1 MSEPDR
7 TQRRRRKEAEADVR
21 ADVGGEADVR
31 ADVGG
36 EADVRADVRAD
47 VSDDRADRICRATL
61 QYARER
67 GYTGWDYADGLSS
80 AFVQSLPFEH
90 RWLNLLVQEGIKRAP
105 INLRPLFLVEQRR
118 NYKGAALFVLAN
130 LDLFALSGEDQ
141 NALSGEDRYAREAE
155 KLVEWLLAA
164 EVDGYSGFCGGGHR
178 HPLQSLDRPGAS
190 TPGEVAGVVS
200 TSYAVRALLRY
211 AEMFDKPVY
220 ADYARTAAEFV
231 RTDLD
236 FTEIEEGARIDYTT
250 TGGDSYTLNANA
262 LGARLLVDLYDRFG
276 DPDLLADAEAILDYV
291 ATKQTTT
298 GGWMYTD
305 PPTASHLSMD
315 SYHNGF
321 ILESLLHYREVTG
334 NGRYDATIDRARS
347 FYRGL
352 FRADGAPDWDES
364 SAYPRD
370 VHAAAQGIV
379 TFSYLGEF
387 ALARTIFDWTL
398 ENLYAGDGRFYY
410 QQRRF
415 YTKRFTLM
423 RWCQAW
429 MAYALSTYLTEK
441 YER

>member
-1 MSEPDR
+1 MSESDR
-7 TQRRRRKEAEADVR
+7 TQRTTRRETEADTRGEADTR
-21 ADVGGEADVR
+21 ADVT
-31 ADVGG
+31 
-36 EADVRADVRAD
+36 
-47 VSDDRADRICRATL
+47 DDPAYRVCRATL
-61 QYARER
+61 RYARER
-67 GYTGWDYADGLSS
+67 EYTGWDYADGLSS

-105 INLRPLFLVEQRR
+105 VNLRPLLLVEQRR
-118 NYKGAALFVLAN
+118 NYKGAALFALAN
-130 LDLFALSGEDQ
+130 LDLFALSGE
-141 NALSGEDRYAREAE
+141 ARYAREAE
-155 KLVEWLLAA
+155 ALVEWLLAA

-178 HPLQSLDRPGAS
+178 HPLQSLAEPEAS

-200 TSYAVRALLRY
+200 TSYAVRALLRDAETFDEPAY
-211 AEMFDKPVY
+211 AE
-220 ADYARTAAEFV
+220 YARTAAEFV
-231 RTDLD
+231 RADLD
-236 FTEIEEGARIDYTT
+236 FTEIEEGARINYTT

-262 LGARLLVDLYDRFG
+262 LGARFLVDLYDRFG

-291 ATKQTTT
+291 ATKQTAT

-321 ILESLLHYREVTG
+321 ILESLLHHREVTG
-334 NGRYDATIDRARS
+334 KDRYEATIDRARS

-370 VHAAAQGIV
+370 IHAAAQGIV
-379 TFSYLGEF
+379 TFSHLGEF
-387 ALARTIFDWTL
+387 ALARTILGWTL
-398 ENLYAGDGRFYY
+398 DNLYAGDGQFYY